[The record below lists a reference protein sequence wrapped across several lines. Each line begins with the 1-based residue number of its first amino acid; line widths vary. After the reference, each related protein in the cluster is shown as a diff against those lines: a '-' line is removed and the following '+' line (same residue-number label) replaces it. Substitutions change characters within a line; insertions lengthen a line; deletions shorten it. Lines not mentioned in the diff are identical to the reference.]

1 VNVASDEFSTRPTL
15 ANIPAPSGIRV
26 WLRFGDHDVEVAQGE
41 TIIGRSPKCQ
51 LVLDDALVSRAHAR
65 LIVHRGTA
73 TIEDMGSSNGVLV
86 NGDRLT
92 RARVLVSG
100 DRVVIGHQTFM
111 LLAEAGAQSQ
121 EPKKERFGAKTLSG
135 PMSERAPLEK
145 ETGTR
150 SPADPG
156 SPRFLEKDSG
166 SQRPFESE
174 RTEATRKGH
183 ALDLLGSVAE
193 KVLSL
198 GRGDE
203 AERILSSYLRNMLQT
218 ARVGG
223 ELDADTA
230 DKAALFAVRIAE
242 ATGKGTW
249 ADYVFELFTVA
260 KRPLPA
266 PIVERLYESL
276 RKLSPVSMN
285 VYRQYLSALRSV
297 EGQFG
302 PSDRFL
308 MRRIEGLEALGVLR

>member
-1 VNVASDEFSTRPTL
+1 MASDEFSTRPTL
-15 ANIPAPSGIRV
+15 SNVSAQSGIRV

-65 LIVHRGTA
+65 LIVKRGTA

-86 NGDRLT
+86 NGERLA

-100 DRVVIGHQTFM
+100 DRVVIGYQTFM

-135 PMSERAPLEK
+135 PKSERGPERPLGTD
-145 ETGTR
+145 TGSGR
-150 SPADPG
+150 AE
-156 SPRFLEKDSG
+156 RDSG
-166 SQRPFESE
+166 SQRPFETE
-174 RTEATRKGH
+174 RTELTRKGH
-183 ALDLLGSVAE
+183 AIDLLGSVAE
-193 KVLSL
+193 KVLTL

-223 ELDADTA
+223 ELDAETA

-285 VYRQYLSALRSV
+285 VYRQYLLALRSV
-297 EGQFG
+297 EAQLG
-302 PSDRFL
+302 PADRFL

>member
-15 ANIPAPSGIRV
+15 ANLPVQPGIRV

-65 LIVHRGTA
+65 LIVHRGT
-73 TIEDMGSSNGVLV
+73 TTVEDMGSSNGVLV
-86 NGDRLT
+86 NGERLT

-100 DRVVIGHQTFM
+100 DRVVIGQQTFM
-111 LLAEAGAQSQ
+111 LLAEAGVEAQES
-121 EPKKERFGAKTLSG
+121 KKERFGARTLSG
-135 PMSERAPLEK
+135 PKSEAGSKR
-145 ETGTR
+145 
-150 SPADPG
+150 PA
-156 SPRFLEKDSG
+156 
-166 SQRPFESE
+166 ESE

-193 KVLSL
+193 KVLAL

-223 ELDADTA
+223 ELDQETA
-230 DKAALFAVRIAE
+230 DKAATFAVRIAE

-266 PIVERLYESL
+266 PIVDRLYESL

-285 VYRQYLSALRSV
+285 VFRQYLSALRSV
-297 EGQFG
+297 EAQFG

-308 MRRIEGLEALGVLR
+308 MRRIEGIEALGVLR

>member
-1 VNVASDEFSTRPTL
+1 MTVASDESSTRRPFATVPTQ
-15 ANIPAPSGIRV
+15 SGIRV

-41 TIIGRSPKCQ
+41 TIMGRSPKCQ

-65 LIVHRGTA
+65 LVVQRGTA
-73 TIEDMGSSNGVLV
+73 TIEDLGSSNGVLV
-86 NGDRLT
+86 NGERLT

-111 LLAEAGAQSQ
+111 LLAEAAAAAQSP
-121 EPKKERFGAKTLSG
+121 ESKKERTGAKTLLG
-135 PMSERAPLEK
+135 PKSE
-145 ETGTR
+145 
-150 SPADPG
+150 PG
-156 SPRFLEKDSG
+156 SQGSFEKHTG
-166 SQRPFESE
+166 SVRSSASAAGISRGAENE

-193 KVLSL
+193 KVLTL

-223 ELDADTA
+223 EVDAEIA

-285 VYRQYLSALRSV
+285 VYRQYLSALRAV
-297 EGQFG
+297 EAQFG

-308 MRRIEGLEALGVLR
+308 MRRIEGIEALGVLR